1 VAPSAEPADGEPRP
15 LSEEL
20 GYQRERMVKLIA
32 SRGVLDDRVL
42 QAMRDL
48 PRHNFVPEHM
58 RSQAYGDHALPIGAS
73 QTISQPYVVA
83 QMTAILEVE
92 PENSVLEVGTGSGY
106 QTAILAKLA
115 RRVFSL
121 ERVPEL
127 AKAAIQRMRE
137 LGLDNVKIQTFDGTV
152 GWSEFAPFDRIIVTA
167 AAPKVPQPLIDQ
179 LAVGGRMV
187 VPEGGR
193 ELQQLVTY
201 RKTRRGVKRR
211 EGEAVVFVPLI
222 GRHGWDTS

>member
-1 VAPSAEPADGEPRP
+1 MAPSAERADGEPRP

-20 GYQRERMVKLIA
+20 SYQRERMVKLIA
-32 SRGVLDDRVL
+32 SRGVRDARVL

-48 PRHNFVPEHM
+48 PRHNFVPLHM

-127 AKAAIQRMRE
+127 AQTAIQRMRE
-137 LGLDNVKIQTFDGTV
+137 LGFDNVKIQTFDGTV

-167 AAPKVPQPLIDQ
+167 AAPKVPQPLVDQ
-179 LAVGGRMV
+179 LAIGGRMV
-187 VPEGGR
+187 VPEGAR
-193 ELQQLVTY
+193 DLQQLVTY
-201 RKTRRGVKRR
+201 NKTRRGLKRQ

-222 GRHGWDTS
+222 GRHGWDRS